1 MKIAY
6 QGIAGSYSESCAR
19 ENYPEAKTI
28 PCRTFQDA
36 FELAQNDSTI
46 KAIIPEQNQLIGSIN
61 IETLILKYRLNIFA
75 EHFYRINHNLL
86 VLPGSKLEDVKEVHS
101 HTAALSQTSGF
112 IREHKLKEIVM
123 ADTAGSAAYI
133 SKKKDKTKAAIAS
146 KLSAEIYGLDILKSD
161 VQDDKENFTRFLV
174 FQKDVSQPDFK
185 KEEKYITSFLFK
197 LKNKPAALYQSLTGM
212 SLRQVDMTKL
222 QSFSEKGTFSSYYF
236 FCEVQGHISEEKV
249 AGALSDVELH
259 CSEFQLLG
267 VFKQDTFRKKST

>member
-36 FELAQNDSTI
+36 FELAQNESTI

-86 VLPGSKLEDVKEVHS
+86 TLSGTKLKDVKEVHS
-101 HTAALSQTSGF
+101 HTAALSQTSSF
-112 IREHKLKEIVM
+112 IRKNNFKEVVM
-123 ADTAGSAAYI
+123 ADTAGSAAYVA
-133 SKKKDKTKAAIAS
+133 KKKDKSKAAIAS

-161 VQDDKENFTRFLV
+161 IQDDKENFTRFLV
-174 FQKDVSQPDFK
+174 FQKNISQPEFIK
-185 KEEKYITSFLFK
+185 GEKYITSFIFK
-197 LKNKPAALYQSLTGM
+197 LKNKPAALFQSLTGL

-222 QSFSEKGTFSSYYF
+222 HSFPEKGTFSSYYF
-236 FCEVQGHISEEKV
+236 FCEVQGHISDDKV
-249 AGALSDVELH
+249 EGALKDLEIH

-267 VFKQDTFRKKST
+267 VFNQDSFRKK